1 VFGELDWSP
10 QVHYQVIGRLRR
22 PGQPDQVTAH
32 YLHTNEGSDPVLL
45 ETLGIK
51 SDQSRGI
58 NDPGVV
64 QAAKVSDDSRIK
76 RLAQHVLATSPG
88 DPLEIAA

>member
-1 VFGELDWSP
+1 MVSIRSAARSGQLD
-10 QVHYQVIGRLRR
+10 R
-22 PGQPDQVTAH
+22 VTAH

-58 NDPGVV
+58 SDPGVV

-76 RLAQHVLATSPG
+76 RLA
-88 DPLEIAA
+88 